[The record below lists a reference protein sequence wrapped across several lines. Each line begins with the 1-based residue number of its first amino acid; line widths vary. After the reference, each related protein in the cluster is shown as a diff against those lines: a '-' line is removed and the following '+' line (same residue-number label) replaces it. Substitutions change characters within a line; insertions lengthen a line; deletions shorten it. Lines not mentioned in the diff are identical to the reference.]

1 MKNLIKPNEVEII
14 TSDEGV
20 YNGELAK
27 VVDIKMD
34 RGEVDYRVVMGDG
47 SEFWIP
53 SENTVIIF

>member
-34 RGEVDYRVVMGDG
+34 RERL
-47 SEFWIP
+47 
-53 SENTVIIF
+53 IIES

>member
-14 TSDEGV
+14 SSDEGV
-20 YNGELAK
+20 YDGELAK
-27 VVDIKMD
+27 VVDVKMD

-53 SENTVIIF
+53 SENTTIIF